1 MPYNSGLSIAGWG
14 PMTPRER
21 VVAALEILEPDRV
34 PLFEMHV
41 PTIMA
46 REILKQK
53 RALMGGS
60 DVCYRLISQG
70 ADVNEINR
78 TIADEHIRC
87 ARALDLD
94 FIRVPAAFL
103 PGSQVRESG
112 GDWLIDGSRYRYISD
127 SMWRLD
133 EPSTYDPDE
142 VLAEAR
148 NYKPPDIPEETFSVL
163 ETIRDIAGEE
173 YFLSF
178 DADGSWGPIVSSPNL
193 LKHILLWMRTR
204 PEVVDAVLDKHTT
217 YAIRLGE
224 DAIEAGADAILMCVD
239 YGLKDGPWMS
249 PEMFRRFIKP
259 ALARQASAFS
269 AKGAYPILHSDG
281 NIMSLL
287 PDIVDSGVR
296 AYQGID
302 VMAGMDLGKVK
313 QSFGDRL
320 CLIGNVDPR
329 VIEFGTWA
337 DVEKE
342 VRRCLKDAAAGG
354 GFVLSASAN
363 VSANSNTSNF
373 VHMLEYA
380 KETGRYPVTLG

>member
-1 MPYNSGLSIAGWG
+1 MSYNPGLLTVRRE
-14 PMTPRER
+14 PMTPRDR
-21 VVAALEILEPDRV
+21 AVAALEMLEPDRV

-46 REILKQK
+46 KEILKQEK
-53 RALMGGS
+53 VLMGGS
-60 DVCYRLISQG
+60 DICYGLISQG
-70 ADVNEINR
+70 ANVSEINR
-78 TIADEHIRC
+78 TIADEHLRC

-94 FIRVPAAFL
+94 FVRIPAAFL
-103 PGSQVRESG
+103 PGSQVRKSD
-112 GDWLIDGSRYRYISD
+112 GDWLIDGSRYRYTSD
-127 SMWRLD
+127 LMST
-133 EPSTYDPDE
+133 TYDPDE
-142 VLAEAR
+142 VLAETR
-148 NYKPPDIPEETFSVL
+148 NYSPPDIPDETFSIL
-163 ETIRDIAGEE
+163 ERIHDTAKEE

-178 DADGSWGPIVSSPNL
+178 DADGSWGPIVSNPNL
-193 LKHILLWMRTR
+193 LKHILVWMRTR
-204 PEVVDAVLDKHTT
+204 PEVVDAVLNKHTT

-224 DAIEAGADAILMCVD
+224 AAIEAGADAILMCVD
-239 YGLKDGPWMS
+239 YGLKDGPWIS

-269 AKGAYPILHSDG
+269 AKEAYPILHSDG

-287 PDIVDSGVR
+287 PDIVDAGVR

-302 VMAGMDLGKVK
+302 VMAGMDLRKVK

-329 VIEFGTWA
+329 VIEFGTKA
-337 DVEKE
+337 DVEGE
-342 VRRCLKDAAAGG
+342 VRRCLKDAAVGG

-363 VSANSNTSNF
+363 VSVNSNTSNF

-380 KETGRYPVTLG
+380 KEIGRYPVTLD